1 MKIDI
6 VTGPFAGIPPYS
18 IGAVEKV
25 WYSLGIEWLQQ
36 GHDICFISKST
47 QKNVDSQQ
55 YIYVKGYART
65 GSWIKDF
72 ILDFIYSYKALRK
85 APRADI
91 IVLNTIW
98 SPVLYVFF

>member
-47 QKNVDSQQ
+47 QKMLIASN
-55 YIYVKGYART
+55 IFMLKGMPER
-65 GSWIKDF
+65 G
-72 ILDFIYSYKALRK
+72 
-85 APRADI
+85 
-91 IVLNTIW
+91 VG
-98 SPVLYVFF
+98 